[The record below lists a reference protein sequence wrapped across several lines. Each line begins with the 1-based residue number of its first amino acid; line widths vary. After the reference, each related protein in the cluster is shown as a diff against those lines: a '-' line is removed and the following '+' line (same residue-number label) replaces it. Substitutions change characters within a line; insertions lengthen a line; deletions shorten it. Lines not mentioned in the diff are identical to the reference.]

1 MEWSYSYRTDKT
13 LDVPLLVESPEC
25 PKRSNC
31 YTFSEVLDLDQ
42 RIWKEDCNQHE
53 WCYFLRYIWYNRS
66 KSIWIILSFELW
78 AIFPIMIIH
87 NSFWAVKMFYILLP
101 VCDRFT
107 TSSTLGQDSVCNIKK
122 KWSIQ
127 LFCKICTLNHSQLKH

>member
-78 AIFPIMIIH
+78 AIFPIKIIH
-87 NSFWAVKMFYILLP
+87 IFSEQSKCFIFYHLSVIGLP
-101 VCDRFT
+101 HPPH
-107 TSSTLGQDSVCNIKK
+107 LGRTVSAIWKK
-122 KWSIQ
+122 NWSIQ
-127 LFCKICTLNHSQLKH
+127 LFFKICTLNHSHFKH